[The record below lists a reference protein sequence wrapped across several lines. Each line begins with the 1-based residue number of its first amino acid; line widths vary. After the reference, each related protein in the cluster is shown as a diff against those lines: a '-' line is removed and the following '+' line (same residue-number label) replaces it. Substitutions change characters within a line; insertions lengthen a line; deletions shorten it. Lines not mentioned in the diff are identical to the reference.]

1 MIAGVDEAGRGCILG
16 PMVLCV
22 LYCKK
27 EDEPKL
33 KKLGIKDSKLLSPKQ
48 RVELEPQIRKM
59 CTANLV
65 VVEAPE
71 LNTMMEKDSLNE
83 IEAIKIAHA
92 LNSTKLKA
100 EMVYIDSPDNIPKN
114 FELRIRKYLNDKMHI
129 TSQNKAESRFPVVA
143 AASIVAKVA
152 RDGFI
157 EKIKQ
162 EIGIDFGSGY
172 TSDPRTIAFLQ
183 EHAYDANMKPYLRT
197 KWKTLDNIKQKK
209 LDEF

>member
-1 MIAGVDEAGRGCILG
+1 
-16 PMVLCV
+16 MV
-22 LYCKK
+22 
-27 EDEPKL
+27 
-33 KKLGIKDSKLLSPKQ
+33 
-48 RVELEPQIRKM
+48 
-59 CTANLV
+59 
-65 VVEAPE
+65 
-71 LNTMMEKDSLNE
+71 
-83 IEAIKIAHA
+83 

-143 AASIVAKVA
+143 AASIIAKVA

-157 EKIKQ
+157 EKIKK

-183 EHAYDANMKPYLRT
+183 EHAYDANVKPYLRT
-197 KWKTLDNIKQKK
+197 KWKTLDNIRQKK
-209 LDEF
+209 LGDF